1 MSMGSVDE
9 VVDRRCVAARLEPV
23 TNLGE
28 LLRSPS
34 MCCELGRKRLENAA
48 QLEQLDG
55 AVGIERRDVR
65 ALSTRSDL
73 DESRVLQ
80 SADRLPNRIARHTE
94 LFSEAILEQ
103 PLARFEL
110 SVPDH
115 CPDFVGD
122 DLTQRAVSI
131 SEPARRCHGAERT
144 GTLVADTVTG
154 VPSLVAGRHWTL
166 RIGNPARPG
175 RREEGGAN
183 PGGFQGEDLVGGR
196 HATPAVH
203 GHSSTR

>member
-1 MSMGSVDE
+1 
-9 VVDRRCVAARLEPV
+9 
-23 TNLGE
+23 
-28 LLRSPS
+28 

-55 AVGIERRDVR
+55 AVGVERRDVR
-65 ALSTRSDL
+65 ASTRSDL

-80 SADRLPNRIARHTE
+80 GADGLADRIARHTE

-115 CPDFVGD
+115 RPDLVGD

-131 SEPARRCHGAERT
+131 SEPARRSV
-144 GTLVADTVTG
+144 GTA
-154 VPSLVAGRHWTL
+154 H
-166 RIGNPARPG
+166 
-175 RREEGGAN
+175 
-183 PGGFQGEDLVGGR
+183 
-196 HATPAVH
+196 
-203 GHSSTR
+203 TR